1 MAFLYVSVIIETD
14 AICGWCDFNHSMLN
28 GNYFKKT
35 KTQSQNV
42 QVAIIL
48 ALCSLLD
55 FFKKILYKIC
65 GEWNSVKYFHIS
77 FEWIWHWI
85 SSVLMLL
92 LCTIF
97 AKMKDLVCCN
107 TQLNILRFRP
117 ELENQKKFIK
127 PYWFIDIISICF
139 FGKLLQCYRSID

>member
-1 MAFLYVSVIIETD
+1 MYKLLSSWLYVVY
-14 AICGWCDFNHSMLN
+14 W
-28 GNYFKKT
+28 
-35 KTQSQNV
+35 V
-42 QVAIIL
+42 
-48 ALCSLLD
+48 
-55 FFKKILYKIC
+55 FKKISYKIC

-77 FEWIWHWI
+77 FECIWHWI

-92 LCTIF
+92 LCTRF

-139 FGKLLQCYRSID
+139 LVNCYSVTGQSIKVCIQVSMSLIQPPKCNGIYYYLSIICMHKFCGTV